1 MFCTPD
7 SIASEALTWEGFLRC
22 RQSKSKRDIDV
33 ALVGDSH
40 AEHLFIGLAEALP
53 DKNVVFYI
61 RDSPPFLYNK
71 DFAKV
76 FKEII
81 SNKSIHTVIYSM
93 MWQYRQK
100 QLPAGANLEQDL
112 AKTVDALMAA
122 GKKFISSTMS
132 RTSPSRRIVVK
143 AGAG

>member
-1 MFCTPD
+1 
-7 SIASEALTWEGFLRC
+7 LRC

-40 AEHLFIGLAEALP
+40 AEHLFIGVAEALP

-71 DFAKV
+71 DFAKI

-122 GKKFISSTMS
+122 GKKFTSSTMS

-143 AGAG
+143 AGAGWRPARRYAR